1 MKSYLGNKCMNKDC
15 DNESLIVCL
24 GGTDS
29 GTILLGIGVGQ
40 SSGCV
45 LGRQDAFLRA

>member
-1 MKSYLGNKCMNKDC
+1 MNKDC

-24 GGTDS
+24 SGTDA

-40 SSGCV
+40 SSRWV
-45 LGRQDAFLRA
+45 QGR